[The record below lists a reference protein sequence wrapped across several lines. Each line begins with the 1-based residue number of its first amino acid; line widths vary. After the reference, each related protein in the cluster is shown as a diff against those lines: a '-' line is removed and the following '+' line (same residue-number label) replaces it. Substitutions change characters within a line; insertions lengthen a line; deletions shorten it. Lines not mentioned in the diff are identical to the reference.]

1 MPAWLLA
8 SRPVS
13 RSESVLL
20 PDHSIPPEADG
31 QGAWARPVP
40 SRFGEV
46 IVALA
51 LLASAL
57 FFMWQSALLPF
68 GRVGL
73 PGPGFFPF
81 ALGVALG
88 LLALAILF
96 YSAWRGGGVGEAI
109 FLGHRDVLLTMA
121 ALASVAFAFER
132 VGAYVA
138 LGTFTAFLLLVV
150 ARSALWRVLLGAT
163 LGMVAVWL
171 FFGLVLG
178 VRLPTGEL
186 WQQFADLVA
195 AQLYSAQP

>member
-1 MPAWLLA
+1 LLLDQRTP
-8 SRPVS
+8 S
-13 RSESVLL
+13 
-20 PDHSIPPEADG
+20 DADG

-40 SRFGEV
+40 SRLGDA

-51 LLASAL
+51 LLASSL
-57 FFMWQSALLPF
+57 FFTWQSALLPF
-68 GRVGL
+68 GGVGL

-88 LLALAILF
+88 LLALAILL
-96 YSAWRGGGVGEAI
+96 YSVWRGGGVGETM
-109 FLGHRDVLLTMA
+109 FLGHRDVLLTVT
-121 ALASVAFAFER
+121 ALAGVAFAFER

-138 LGTFTAFLLLVV
+138 LGTFTAILLLLV

-171 FFGLVLG
+171 FFGLALG

-195 AQLYSAQP
+195 AKLYSAQP